1 MTVGPIGA
9 GRAITVAL
17 AVALALSL
25 PGSAQAEATGSAADT
40 EAAVPDA
47 AITVEVVAANGS
59 GCPPGTLRATG
70 NADRT
75 GFRIRYTSFVAEAG
89 GGVDVTD
96 RRKNCQAAVLVT
108 VPPGWTF
115 AIATAEYRGR
125 ARLDA
130 GATALHRTNYYWQG
144 SSENNQVDHPLA
156 GPLSGVWRAEDRDY
170 ALVYKPCGEERVLN
184 INTEVRV
191 DEGTSSRRNTISMSG
206 SEGDVDTL
214 FNFAWR
220 RC

>member
-25 PGSAQAEATGSAADT
+25 AGSAYAGVTGSAA
-40 EAAVPDA
+40 EVEAVPDD
-47 AITVEVVAANGS
+47 AIHIDVVAANGS
-59 GCPPGTLRATG
+59 GCPPGTVRVIT
-70 NADRT
+70 NSDRT
-75 GFRIRYTSFVAEAG
+75 GFRLRYSSFVAEAG
-89 GGVDVTD
+89 GSVDITD
-96 RRKNCQAAVLVT
+96 RRKNCQAALLVT

-115 AIATAEYRGR
+115 AVASAEYRGR
-125 ARLDA
+125 ARLDS

-144 SSENNQVDHPLA
+144 SSENNQADHTFA
-156 GPLSGVWRAEDRDY
+156 GPLNGAWRADDKAY
-170 ALVYKPCGEERVLN
+170 ALVYKPCEEQRILN
-184 INTEVRV
+184 VNTELRV
-191 DEGTSSRRNTISMSG
+191 DEGSSTRRNSISMSS

-214 FNFAWR
+214 FTFTWR

>member
-1 MTVGPIGA
+1 MTVGKIGA

-25 PGSAQAEATGSAADT
+25 PGSAQAGEDESAAT
-40 EAAVPDA
+40 EAVPVDA
-47 AITVEVVAANGS
+47 IQVDVVAANGS
-59 GCPPGTLRATG
+59 GCPPGTVRAIS

-75 GFRIRYTSFVAEAG
+75 GFRMTYASFVAEAG
-89 GGVDVTD
+89 GTADLTD
-96 RRKNCQAAVLVT
+96 RRKNCQAALLVT
-108 VPPGWTF
+108 VPAGWTF
-115 AIATAEYRGR
+115 AIAEAEYRGR
-125 ARLDA
+125 IRLDS

-144 SSENNQVDHPLA
+144 SSENNTVDHPLS
-156 GPLSGVWRAEDRDY
+156 GPLSGIWRADDKAY
-170 ALVYKPCGEERVLN
+170 TLVYQPCEEQRILN
-184 INTEVRV
+184 VNTELRV
-191 DEGTSSRRNTISMSG
+191 DEGTSSRRNTISMGS

>member
-1 MTVGPIGA
+1 MTVGLIGA
-9 GRAITVAL
+9 GRAVTAAL

-25 PGSAQAEATGSAADT
+25 PGSAHAGFAGSAADT
-40 EAAVPDA
+40 EAIPEDGILVD
-47 AITVEVVAANGS
+47 VVAANGS
-59 GCPPGTLRATG
+59 GCPPGTVRAIG

-75 GFRIRYTSFVAEAG
+75 GFRLRYTSFLAEAG
-89 GGVDVTD
+89 GSAEVTD

-108 VPPGWTF
+108 VPSGWTF

-144 SSENNQVDHPLA
+144 SSENNLVDHPFS
-156 GPLSGVWRAEDRDY
+156 GPLSGTWRADDRAY
-170 ALVYKPCGEERVLN
+170 ALIYKPCGEQRVLN
-184 INTEVRV
+184 VNTELRV
-191 DEGTSSRRNTISMSG
+191 DEGTSNRRNSISMSA

-214 FNFAWR
+214 FNFSWR

>member
-9 GRAITVAL
+9 GRAITVTL

-25 PGSAQAEATGSAADT
+25 AGSAQAGVTESAA
-40 EAAVPDA
+40 EAEVGPGAIAVD
-47 AITVEVVAANGS
+47 VVAANGS
-59 GCPPGTLRATG
+59 GCPPGTVRAIG
-70 NADRT
+70 NADGS
-75 GFRIRYTSFVAEAG
+75 GFRLRYSSFVAEAG
-89 GGVDVTD
+89 PGLDVTD
-96 RRKNCQAAVLVT
+96 RRKNCQAAILVT
-108 VPPGWTF
+108 TPPGWTF

-144 SSENNQVDHPLA
+144 SSENNFVDHPFS
-156 GPLSGVWRAEDRDY
+156 GPLSGSWRTDDR
-170 ALVYKPCGEERVLN
+170 AFVLVYQPCEEQRILN
-184 INTEVRV
+184 VNTELRV
-191 DEGTSSRRNTISMSG
+191 DEGTSLRRNSISMSS

-214 FNFAWR
+214 FNFSWR